1 LEKPE
6 DKEETVS
13 EYQYYEWQ
21 TVDQLL
27 AEAEQQAVG
36 NLSSHIEVSSSR
48 AVVTYSYGSFKH
60 DPRQVLARFFDAHLY
75 LANWG
80 SRRLMFRFPSGLV
93 SRDAIEPYCVP
104 ERITFRT
111 VNGFDILDMNLSEEE
126 GGGWIEGEG
135 FLSGLI
141 PLRNDILQGD
151 YRSVYLAWLK
161 AMSVRDGYL
170 PHGRKSS
177 ASKSP
182 VPAIPAGLKQ
192 LSAALRRFVV
202 QFDVPACLVEAAAEH
217 SPDLAKTAGTDFRP
231 LVAHLSR
238 EECDGFLCRCAQGDT
253 TAGMD
258 LRKQLLA
265 LEPRPPAA
273 SGARRSMDELLKR
286 ADAIEKARKR
296 RQEQEARRKHE
307 AEMKAL
313 ADHEGETW
321 EQVASL
327 VDLKQTKSYDGA
339 VKLLA
344 KLAQLADFCGS
355 KEDYRRRVNDLCDRY
370 KRLSGFKWRVQQ
382 AKLLE

>member
-1 LEKPE
+1 M
-6 DKEETVS
+6 S
-13 EYQYYEWQ
+13 EYQHYEWQ
-21 TVDQLL
+21 TVDRLL
-27 AEAEQQAVG
+27 TEAEQESVS

-93 SRDAIEPYCVP
+93 SRDMIETHCVQD
-104 ERITFRT
+104 RITFRT
-111 VNGFDILDMNLSEEE
+111 VNGFDVLDMDLSEEE

-135 FLSGLI
+135 SLSGLI

-170 PHGRKSS
+170 PHGRKSN
-177 ASKSP
+177 ASKPP

-192 LSAALRRFVV
+192 LSPALKRFVE

-217 SPDLAKTAGTDFRP
+217 SPKLAETVTMDFRP
-231 LVAHLSR
+231 LVAQLSR
-238 EECDGFLCRCAQGDT
+238 EDCNRFLYRFAQGDA
-253 TAGMD
+253 TAGMEIK
-258 LRKQLLA
+258 KQLLA

-273 SGARRSMDELLKR
+273 SGSGRSIDELLKR
-286 ADAIEKARKR
+286 AEAIETTRKR

-313 ADHEGETW
+313 AAHEAETW
-321 EQVASL
+321 QQVSSL
-327 VDLKQTKSYDGA
+327 VDLKQTKGYDEA
-339 VKLLA
+339 VQLLA
-344 KLAQLADFCGS
+344 KLAQLAEFRGSHDDF
-355 KEDYRRRVNDLCDRY
+355 RQRVNDLCDRY
-370 KRLSGFKWRVQQ
+370 KRLSGFRWRVQQ
-382 AKLLE
+382 AKLLECQGKAAEEEE